1 MTSVFKTWQPCGARK
16 RNEVMTV
23 TFPAQDKK
31 RRSQEAFRSSEHG
44 PVKEGK
50 EQPHPRNMDR
60 RGYKFFNKDMKDMY
74 DELLKHD
81 KIIH

>member
-1 MTSVFKTWQPCGARK
+1 MATMRRK
-16 RNEVMTV
+16 KKKRGNDSHI
-23 TFPAQDKK
+23 PAQDKK

-60 RGYKFFNKDMKDMY
+60 RGYKFFDKDMKDMY